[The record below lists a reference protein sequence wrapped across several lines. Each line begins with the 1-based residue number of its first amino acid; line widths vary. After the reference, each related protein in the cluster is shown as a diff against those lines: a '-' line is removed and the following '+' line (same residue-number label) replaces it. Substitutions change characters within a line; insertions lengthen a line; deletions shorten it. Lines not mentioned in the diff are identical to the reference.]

1 MSAAQV
7 ATFNAALL
15 QVLGFIQQR
24 FPDDR
29 AVGVSIAEVKAA
41 MSISPRE
48 PCSVFVQAVLPFEPR
63 ILSRND
69 QSFLTMLWRRWAD
82 F

>member
-1 MSAAQV
+1 MLAAQV
-7 ATFNAALL
+7 AAFNAALL

-29 AVGVSIAEVKAA
+29 GVSIAKVKAA

-48 PCSVFVQAVLPFEPR
+48 PCSVFVQAVLPFEPHICR
-63 ILSRND
+63 ATTSFSWPCRWRLIL
-69 QSFLTMLWRRWAD
+69 
-82 F
+82 